1 MKLAT
6 KVFATAVLSLSLLA
20 CKQGVEPE
28 AVPQAAQISDESTGH
43 FCHMFLSEHDGPKSH
58 LFLADQEEAIWFTE
72 VNQLFAFKLLPEE
85 PKNIVAMYVNDASGI
100 QDWQDHSSNTHWL
113 AAESAY
119 YVIESSFVGGMGS
132 DDALPFKE
140 RATAEEYVAEHGGRV
155 VTFDEMPESFVFQ
168 QPLQSQP
175 HGGQGSHSE
184 PANKAHQHH

>member
-6 KVFATAVLSLSLLA
+6 KVFATALLSLSLLA

-175 HGGQGSHSE
+175 HGGHGSHSE

>member
-175 HGGQGSHSE
+175 HGGHGSHSE